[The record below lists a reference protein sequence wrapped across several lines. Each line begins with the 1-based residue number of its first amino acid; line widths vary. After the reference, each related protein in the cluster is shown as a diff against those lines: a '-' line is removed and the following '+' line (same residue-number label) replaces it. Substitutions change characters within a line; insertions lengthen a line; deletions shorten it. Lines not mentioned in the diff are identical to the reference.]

1 VTSQPPQNRDI
12 QIDRTVSSRRLG
24 AACVCLALAWLPG
37 ARAELVVSA
46 NDSKLTLTN
55 GLPLVVQSPPPDT
68 VSVIDLGVGRPAVLG
83 HVQVPTSVVGPPT
96 SVAVTP
102 DESIALVTAGAKID
116 PTDPTRL
123 AADNRLSIIDLRAR
137 PPVVLGQ
144 AQAGSGAAG
153 VSVTRDGRLALVAN
167 RNEGTVSVFRIEGSA
182 LHKLD
187 TVPVGGPDS
196 GPSHVAI
203 APDGRSAL
211 VTRDGD
217 HTISLLAIDGDKVS
231 YTHHDLGVGLKPYGV
246 VITPD
251 GQEAVVANLGLG
263 RGDNDTISLIDLTL
277 KPPRSVETYTVGQT
291 PEGIAMSPDGKLVAV
306 VVMNGSS
313 KPKESPFYSPVGRVL
328 LFRMN
333 RGSLTRVADA
343 AVGAWPQGAVF
354 SADGRTLLVQSMI
367 ERSIAV
373 FAIEPGYRL
382 RDTGHRILLPGGA
395 AALRT
400 AERPARGR

>member
-1 VTSQPPQNRDI
+1 
-12 QIDRTVSSRRLG
+12 
-24 AACVCLALAWLPG
+24 
-37 ARAELVVSA
+37 VVSA

-55 GLPLVVQSPPPDT
+55 GLPLVVQSPQPDT
-68 VSVIDLGVGRPAVLG
+68 VSVIDLGVSPPAVLG

-116 PTDPTRL
+116 PTDPKRL

-167 RNEGTVSVFRIEGSA
+167 RNEGTVSVFRIEGRG

-187 TVPVGGPDS
+187 TVSVGGPDS
-196 GPSHVAI
+196 SPSHVAI
-203 APDGRSAL
+203 TPDGRSAL

-291 PEGIAMSPDGKLVAV
+291 PEGIAISPDGKLVAV

-354 SADGRTLLVQSMI
+354 SADGRTLLVQSMS

-382 RDTGHRILLPGGA
+382 RDTGQRILLPGGA